1 MKAIVTSLL
10 LSLISISSIA
20 QLHFKK
26 GGDPLDNEERVEILI
41 VRNAEECLGY
51 ESSIYE
57 LIDGDREKVAFL
69 YHDLDQKNA
78 ASNFHN
84 INTIREVLNDLS
96 SQGFQI
102 SSTKAENMDKRCN
115 RTIYYTLTRS
125 GASD

>member
-1 MKAIVTSLL
+1 MKALVISFLFTLL
-10 LSLISISSIA
+10 ASSTFA
-20 QLHFKK
+20 QLSFKNSE
-26 GGDPLDNEERVEILI
+26 GLLDTEEKVEIVI

-57 LIDGDREKVAFL
+57 LIDGEREKVAFL

-102 SSTKAENMDKRCN
+102 SSTKAENMDQRCN
-115 RTIYYTLTRS
+115 RSLYYTLVRS
-125 GASD
+125 GK